1 MNIVI
6 FGAGAIGSL
15 YGALLSKE
23 NTVTLIGRTAHVNAI
38 RKNGLTVEGMTRL
51 NVKILAKETPNDF
64 SLGSKIRKL
73 LNCLDSGQTYVDE
86 EVRL

>member
-1 MNIVI
+1 MEDKKAMDELKSVI
-6 FGAGAIGSL
+6 S
-15 YGALLSKE
+15 E
-23 NTVTLIGRTAHVNAI
+23 VTRY
-38 RKNGLTVEGMTRL
+38 VEL
-51 NVKILAKETPNDF
+51 VEKIKILAKETPNDF